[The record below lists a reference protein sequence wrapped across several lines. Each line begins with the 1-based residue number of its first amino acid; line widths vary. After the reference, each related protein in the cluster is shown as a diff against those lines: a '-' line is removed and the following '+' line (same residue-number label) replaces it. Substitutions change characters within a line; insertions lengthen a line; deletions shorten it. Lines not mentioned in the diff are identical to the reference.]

1 MVRTRTITADPRYVT
16 LSARE
21 RFLGRAALETLEEL
35 RPGSADCGD
44 SSDATAAIRP
54 ELESRFRRS
63 KSVRISVAVWQRSLR
78 SFSSALLIR
87 SSRRT
92 GKSGFSR
99 TGGTGA
105 RFKMQSKITPE
116 VSPRNGN
123 APVDI
128 SYKTTPKENKSV
140 RASSS
145 LPRTCSGDI

>member
-1 MVRTRTITADPRYVT
+1 MVRTRRITADPRYIS
-16 LSARE
+16 LCARE
-21 RFLGRAALETLEEL
+21 RLLATAALGTPEEL

-44 SSDATAAIRP
+44 SDDATAAIRP
-54 ELESRFRRS
+54 ELESRFKRS
-63 KSVRISVAVWQRSLR
+63 KSVHISAAVWQRNLR

-105 RFKMQSKITPE
+105 RFKMPSKITPE
-116 VSPRNGN
+116 VSPRNGK